1 MFAEMLY
8 FMKFAVMILLY
19 ISNKKLIQELPLFL
33 PPEATV
39 LEFNYLGKY
48 PGNVLSSSLIFVMK
62 TWRKKNNNWKL
73 PTLCPTGK
81 QILHS
86 INQVDQTHVRFEENP
101 PVLLSFAFQG
111 LKDKLVNSNWST
123 LSEGPDLIW
132 VQ

>member
-62 TWRKKNNNWKL
+62 TWRKKTTIGNY
-73 PTLCPTGK
+73 
-81 QILHS
+81 LHS
-86 INQVDQTHVRFEENP
+86 VQQASRYSI
-101 PVLLSFAFQG
+101 LSI
-111 LKDKLVNSNWST
+111 KLT
-123 LSEGPDLIW
+123 RHM
-132 VQ
+132 